1 MSGKYGVVALLA
13 LWIGWVSVGCTAPR
27 VQPEWEV
34 EVDVIPRL
42 PEEVDVLDVDTLWI
56 YVEEARSG
64 RTDSAL
70 SEYGQRVHFRLTGG
84 NYNIRAFG
92 SVPAGPV
99 MRNFA
104 GVRLDVALSE
114 AKGKVDL
121 PILESQTLNPDWP
134 GEGQRTTGRRGVAKA
149 HIGSSAGRESSLDE
163 HIAP

>member
-1 MSGKYGVVALLA
+1 MRGKHGVVALLA
-13 LWIGWVSVGCTAPR
+13 LLIVWVPTGCTEPR

-42 PEEVDVLDVDTLWI
+42 PEEVDVLDVDTMWV
-56 YVEEARSG
+56 YMEEARSG

-121 PILESQTLNPDWP
+121 PILESQTLNPDWT
-134 GEGQRTTGRRGVAKA
+134 GEGQRSTGQQGDDKA
-149 HIGSSAGRESSLDE
+149 HIDSSPVSEPSLDE
-163 HIAP
+163 RQAP